1 MMRADFKNNNQTN
14 KQKKQL
20 FTIRQSFIL
29 LHVSLLKSELLLG

>member
-14 KQKKQL
+14 KKTQL

-29 LHVSLLKSELLLG
+29 LHVSLLKSELLVK